1 MKGERFMKIQ
11 DEKLA
16 RIIDYV
22 PDESLVASVYLMV
35 DGGRTT
41 KKDYL
46 TKINSMIIEAKE
58 GLEKEEGISKTLKK
72 KVYDNLENIKS
83 YVNDKFKIDK
93 TKTLLF
99 YAGDNGL
106 WEIFK
111 LPVVLKSRIIIDP
124 KPHTQYLRHVTE
136 SYKNYGVLLIDR
148 EKAQIFKIY
157 MGQIS
162 EYLAAFISEVP
173 PKVNFR
179 REAMLNEK
187 KIVSRIEEKLHQFYK
202 MLNEKTF
209 NLFNE
214 GKFDYLI
221 IAGRKDIVP
230 DFNNYLHSYLQS
242 RYIGNFEE
250 DPSSNQYVILEK
262 AQKVIDAFEE
272 KKKEETINMIV
283 DEYSNQGLAVL
294 GIEKTIEALLLDQ
307 VKVLVYDEDYKAK
320 GHLCPKCGYI
330 EHEHIEV
337 CPYCDIKPM
346 FFNDVIDEIV
356 ENALTQGSE
365 VISVEKNE
373 KLIQNGNIAAVLRYQ
388 L

>member
-1 MKGERFMKIQ
+1 MKGERSMKIQ
-11 DEKLA
+11 DEKLKK
-16 RIIDYV
+16 IIDYV
-22 PDESLVASVYLMV
+22 PDGSLVASVYLMV

-46 TKINSMIIEAKE
+46 TKINSMIIEARE
-58 GLEKEEGISKTLKK
+58 ILEKDEDIEKANKK

-93 TKTLLF
+93 TKTLLI
-99 YAGDNGL
+99 YAASNGL

-124 KPHTQYLRHVTE
+124 KPHTQYLRQIVE

-157 MGQIS
+157 MGEIS

-173 PKVNFR
+173 PKVNYR

-187 KIVSRIEEKLHQFYK
+187 KIVSRIEEKLHQFFK
-202 MLNEKTF
+202 MINEKAF

-242 RYIGNFEE
+242 RYIGTFEE
-250 DPSSNQYVILEK
+250 DPAANQFVILEK
-262 AQKVIDAFEE
+262 AQKVIEVFEE
-272 KKKEETINMIV
+272 KKKDEIISKIV

-307 VKVLVYDEDYKAK
+307 IKVLVYDEDFKAK
-320 GHLCPKCGYI
+320 GHLCPKCNYI
-330 EHEHIEV
+330 EHEHIEE
-337 CPYCDIKPM
+337 CPYCEIKPM
-346 FFNDVIDEIV
+346 YFNDVIDEIV
-356 ENALTQGSE
+356 ENALNQGSE

-373 KLIQNGNIAAVLRYQ
+373 KLIKNGNIAAILRYK

>member
-1 MKGERFMKIQ
+1 MKGERLMKIQ
-11 DEKLA
+11 DEKLNK
-16 RIIDYV
+16 IIDYV
-22 PDESLVASVYLMV
+22 PDGSLVASVYLMV

-46 TKINSMIIEAKE
+46 TKINSMIIEARE
-58 GLEKEEGISKTLKK
+58 ILEKDEDIEKANKK

-93 TKTLLF
+93 TKTLLI
-99 YAGDNGL
+99 YAASNGL

-124 KPHTQYLRHVTE
+124 KPHTQYLRQIVE

-157 MGQIS
+157 MGEIS

-173 PKVNFR
+173 PKVNYR

-187 KIVSRIEEKLHQFYK
+187 KIVSRIEEKLHQFFK
-202 MLNEKTF
+202 MINEKAF

-250 DPSSNQYVILEK
+250 DPAANQYVILEK
-262 AQKVIDAFEE
+262 AQKVIKAFEE
-272 KKKEETINMIV
+272 KKKDEIISKIV

-307 VKVLVYDEDYKAK
+307 IKVLVYDEDFKAK
-320 GHLCPKCGYI
+320 GHLCPKCNYI
-330 EHEHIEV
+330 EHEHIEK
-337 CPYCDIKPM
+337 CPYCEIQPM
-346 FFNDVIDEIV
+346 YFNDVIDEIV
-356 ENALTQGSE
+356 ENALNQGSE

-373 KLIQNGNIAAVLRYQ
+373 KLIKNGNIAAILRYK